1 MKKNTKSIDNLIAEA
16 LPTDGS
22 NKNEKYMWLNNTDL
36 QISPEIQRKLEP
48 MRVAEIQGKFDP
60 LVANPVKVSYR
71 DGQYF
76 IFEGM
81 HTRTALCGLNK
92 TDNFP
97 IFCRV
102 YFGLTK
108 EDEARLFATQ
118 FGISKPVPMVY
129 KLRALEVAKDQDVLD
144 FLDITRSNGFTI
156 TLGGHSAQNG
166 NIAATVTAFK
176 VYGALGS
183 KEYGRMLKILHKTWA
198 GENWSVSKAMLAGMA
213 RFMRMY
219 EFSSASFVKAFRE
232 ITYEEINAEADRFG
246 GMSMDG
252 AYATALA
259 EIYDRKNPNSLK
271 SIA

>member
-1 MKKNTKSIDNLIAEA
+1 MKKNTTSIEN
-16 LPTDGS
+16 LPTYGS

-48 MRVAEIQGKFDP
+48 MRVAEIQRKFDP

-92 TDNFP
+92 TDDFP

-118 FGISKPVPMVY
+118 FGVSKPVRMAD
-129 KLRALEVAKDQDVLD
+129 KLRALEVAKDPDVLD

-156 TLGGHSAQNG
+156 TLGGHSAKNG

-198 GENWSVSKAMLAGMA
+198 GTRAAVV
-213 RFMRMY
+213 
-219 EFSSASFVKAFRE
+219 SSASGASKYLAVASLTYSAKSSYG
-232 ITYEEINAEADRFG
+232 ITKRSPSSISKSYRF
-246 GMSMDG
+246 S
-252 AYATALA
+252 
-259 EIYDRKNPNSLK
+259 S
-271 SIA
+271 SV

>member
-1 MKKNTKSIDNLIAEA
+1 MKKNTTSIEN
-16 LPTDGS
+16 LPTYGS

-48 MRVAEIQGKFDP
+48 MRVAEIQRKFDP

-92 TDNFP
+92 TDDFP

-118 FGISKPVPMVY
+118 FGISKPVPMAY

-166 NIAATVTAFK
+166 NIAAKIVNG
-176 VYGALGS
+176 VEQPDG
-183 KEYGRMLKILHKTWA
+183 EYGSATEEAVRSFQQKKGIDADGVIRADTWA
-198 GENWSVSKAMLAGMA
+198 ALLG
-213 RFMRMY
+213 
-219 EFSSASFVKAFRE
+219 VK
-232 ITYEEINAEADRFG
+232 T
-246 GMSMDG
+246 
-252 AYATALA
+252 
-259 EIYDRKNPNSLK
+259 
-271 SIA
+271 